1 MVDSILDAV
10 SGVGGPLLYLIT
22 FLLAFSET
30 AAFLDFVVP
39 GEVGLVIAGAA
50 ARRADQ
56 PLVLM
61 VAAGAAGATVGD
73 SFSYALGRR
82 YGVRLVERWD
92 FTRRHLGPK
101 IERAQDYFT
110 DHGGAAVF
118 LGRFVGAL
126 RAVVPLVAGTARM
139 PFRRFFAW
147 NVAASICWAG
157 AVVSLGYFAGQ
168 RIADVIDRL
177 GLWISLVALGLF
189 AAFLAF
195 RWWRRRRASAPTSD
209 DRRASPRPRRTPNPC
224 STTTRRRRGTP

>member
-1 MVDSILDAV
+1 MAESILDAV
-10 SGVGGPLLYLIT
+10 SGLGGPLLYLST
-22 FLLAFSET
+22 FLLAFAET
-30 AAFLDFVVP
+30 AAFLDFFIP

-61 VAAGAAGATVGD
+61 IAAGAAGATAGD
-73 SFSYALGRR
+73 TVSYALGRR
-82 YGVRLVERWD
+82 YGVRVLQRWG

-101 IERAQDYFT
+101 VERAQGYFG

-126 RAVVPLVAGTARM
+126 RALVPLVAGTAGM
-139 PFRRFFAW
+139 PFRRCFAW

-157 AVVSLGYFAGQ
+157 AVLALGYFLGE

-177 GLWISLVALGLF
+177 GLWISLGALTLL
-189 AAFLAF
+189 AAFVAF
-195 RWWRRRRASAPTSD
+195 RWWRRRRAGAATSGD
-209 DRRASPRPRRTPNPC
+209 PPASPRPR
-224 STTTRRRRGTP
+224 